1 MWRQLTHLVMTR
13 GLSSVGRALP
23 LQGRGQ
29 GFESPRLHNINAG
42 QRPGA
47 GRLADHPQPGGHILG
62 TLCGTRERIP
72 AVGHALQLV
81 AVQVSV
87 PVQGQRR

>member
-1 MWRQLTHLVMTR
+1 MWRQFTHPVMTR

-29 GFESPRLHNINAG
+29 GFESPRLHNIPAG

-47 GRLADHPQPGGHILG
+47 GRLADNPQPGWHILG
-62 TLCGTRERIP
+62 ALCGRVQRIQP
-72 AVGHALQLV
+72 IGHTL
-81 AVQVSV
+81 
-87 PVQGQRR
+87 

>member
-29 GFESPRLHNINAG
+29 GFESPRLHNTPAG

-47 GRLADHPQPGGHILG
+47 GRLADHPQPGGYILG
-62 TLCGTRERIP
+62 TLRRRVQRIQP
-72 AVGHALQLV
+72 IGHTL
-81 AVQVSV
+81 
-87 PVQGQRR
+87 